1 MSAQKPRQL
10 ALALPVEERLD
21 LEDFLVGS
29 SNEAAFAVIDIW
41 PDWPEKVHI
50 LIGPPGTGKTHLAAI
65 WAERAGATRITPA
78 LLHERDPEALAA
90 LPALLIEDADRAGLT
105 EAAMFHLL
113 NAVRRTGTPVL
124 LTARSEPGLWELKT
138 SDLLSRLRLAPLVTL
153 ESPDDALLG
162 AILVKFFLERQIVVD
177 TALVEFLRARVER
190 SVPAMRALVERLDHE
205 ALARGRRVNRALAA
219 EILRMDLE

>member
-1 MSAQKPRQL
+1 
-10 ALALPVEERLD
+10 
-21 LEDFLVGS
+21 
-29 SNEAAFAVIDIW
+29 
-41 PDWPEKVHI
+41 
-50 LIGPPGTGKTHLAAI
+50 
-65 WAERAGATRITPA
+65 
-78 LLHERDPEALAA
+78 
-90 LPALLIEDADRAGLT
+90 LPALLIEDADRAGLA

-124 LTARSEPGLWELKT
+124 LTARSEPGLWGLKT

-219 EILRMDLE
+219 EILRKNLE

>member
-1 MSAQKPRQL
+1 MAAPKPRQL

-29 SNEAAFAVIDIW
+29 SNEAAFAVIDVW
-41 PDWPEKVHI
+41 PDWPEKVQV
-50 LIGPPGTGKTHLAAI
+50 LIGPPGTGKSHLAAI
-65 WAERAGATRITPA
+65 WAERAGATRVTAA
-78 LLHERDPEALAA
+78 LLHEKDPETLAG
-90 LPALLIEDADRAGLT
+90 LPALLIEDADRAGLA
-105 EAAMFHLL
+105 EAALFHLL

-124 LTARSEPGLWELKT
+124 LTARAEPGLWGLKT
-138 SDLLSRLRLAPLVTL
+138 ADLLSRLRLAPLVML

-190 SVPAMRALVERLDHE
+190 SVPAMRALVERLDNE

-219 EILRMDLE
+219 EILRADAE

>member
-1 MSAQKPRQL
+1 MVAQKPRQL

-29 SNEAAFAVIDIW
+29 SNEAAFAVMDGW
-41 PDWPEKVHI
+41 PDWPEKVQI
-50 LIGPPGTGKTHLAAI
+50 LIGPPGTGKSHLAAI
-65 WAERAGATRITPA
+65 WAERAGATRITAA
-78 LLHERDPEALAA
+78 LLHEKDPEALAA
-90 LPALLIEDADRAGLT
+90 SSALLIEDADRAGLA

-124 LTARSEPGLWELKT
+124 LTARSEPGLWGLKT
-138 SDLLSRLRLAPLVTL
+138 ADLLSRLRLAPLVTL

-190 SVPAMRALVERLDHE
+190 SVPAMRAVVEQLDHE
-205 ALARGRRVNRALAA
+205 ALARGRRVNRVLAA
-219 EILRMDLE
+219 EILRADAE

>member
-1 MSAQKPRQL
+1 MAAQKPRQL

-29 SNEAAFAVIDIW
+29 SNEMAFAMIEA
-41 PDWPEKVHI
+41 WPEWSEKVQV
-50 LIGPPGTGKTHLAAI
+50 LTGPAGTGKSHLASI
-65 WAERAGATRITPA
+65 WAERAGATRITAA
-78 LLHERDPEALAA
+78 LLHEQDPEALAGY
-90 LPALLIEDADRAGLT
+90 PALLIEDADRAGLA
-105 EAAMFHLL
+105 EAAFFHLL

-124 LTARSEPGLWELKT
+124 ITARTQPDLWGLKT
-138 SDLLSRLRLAPLVTL
+138 ADLLSRLRLAPQTAL
-153 ESPDDALLG
+153 ETPDDALLG

-190 SVPAMRALVERLDHE
+190 SVPAMRALVEQLDQE

-219 EILRMDLE
+219 EILRDGAA

>member
-1 MSAQKPRQL
+1 MAAKKPRQL

-29 SNEAAFAVIDIW
+29 SNEAAFAVIEAW
-41 PDWPEKVHI
+41 PDWPDKVQI
-50 LIGPPGTGKTHLAAI
+50 LTGPTGTGKSHLAAI
-65 WAERAGATRITPA
+65 WADKARATRITPA
-78 LLHERDPEALAA
+78 LLHENDPATLAA
-90 LPALLIEDADRAGLT
+90 SPALLIEDADRLGLS
-105 EAAMFHLL
+105 ENALFHLL
-113 NAVRRTGTPVL
+113 NAVRRGPTSVL
-124 LTARSEPGLWELKT
+124 MTARTAPDLWGLKT
-138 SDLLSRLRLAPLVTL
+138 ADLLSRLRLAPQISL
-153 ESPDDALLG
+153 ETADDALLG

-219 EILRMDLE
+219 EILRADET

>member
-1 MSAQKPRQL
+1 MAAQKPRQL

-29 SNEAAFAVIDIW
+29 SNEMAFAMIEA
-41 PDWPEKVHI
+41 WPEWSEKVQV
-50 LIGPPGTGKTHLAAI
+50 LTGPAGTGKSHLASI
-65 WAERAGATRITPA
+65 WAERAGATRITAA
-78 LLHERDPEALAA
+78 LLHEQDPEALAGHS
-90 LPALLIEDADRAGLT
+90 ALLIEDADRAGLA
-105 EAAMFHLL
+105 EAAFFHLL

-124 LTARSEPGLWELKT
+124 ITARTQPDLWGLKT
-138 SDLLSRLRLAPLVTL
+138 ADLLSRLRLAPQTAL
-153 ESPDDALLG
+153 ETPDDALLG

-190 SVPAMRALVERLDHE
+190 SVPTMRALVEQLDQE

-219 EILRMDLE
+219 EILRDGAA

>member
-1 MSAQKPRQL
+1 MAAPKPRQL

-29 SNEAAFAVIDIW
+29 SNEAAFAVIDVW
-41 PDWPEKVHI
+41 PDWPEKVQV
-50 LIGPPGTGKTHLAAI
+50 LIGPPGTGKSHLAAI
-65 WAERAGATRITPA
+65 WAERAGATRVTAA
-78 LLHERDPEALAA
+78 LLHEKDPETLAA
-90 LPALLIEDADRAGLT
+90 LHALLIEDADRAGLA
-105 EAAMFHLL
+105 EAALFHLL

-124 LTARSEPGLWELKT
+124 LTARAEPGLWGLKT
-138 SDLLSRLRLAPLVTL
+138 ADLLSRLRLAPLVTL

-190 SVPAMRALVERLDHE
+190 SVPAMRALVERLDNE

-219 EILRMDLE
+219 EILRADAE

>member
-1 MSAQKPRQL
+1 MKSPKPRQL

-29 SNEAAFAVIDIW
+29 SNEAAFAVVDVW
-41 PDWPEKVHI
+41 PDWPEKVHV
-50 LIGPPGTGKTHLAAI
+50 LTGPAGTGKSHLAAI
-65 WAERAGATRITPA
+65 WAEKAGATRITAA
-78 LLHERDPEALAA
+78 LLHENDPEALAA
-90 LPALLIEDADRAGLT
+90 LPALLIEDADRAGLA
-105 EAAMFHLL
+105 ENAFFHLL

-124 LTARSEPGLWELKT
+124 ITARASPDLWGVRT
-138 SDLLSRLRLAPLVTL
+138 ADLLSRLRLAPHVAL
-153 ESPDDALLG
+153 ETPDDALLG

-190 SVPAMRALVERLDHE
+190 SVPAMRALVERLDNE

-219 EILRMDLE
+219 EILRADQE

>member
-1 MSAQKPRQL
+1 MAAQKPRQL

-29 SNEAAFAVIDIW
+29 SNEMAFAMIEA
-41 PDWPEKVHI
+41 WPEWSEKVQV
-50 LIGPPGTGKTHLAAI
+50 LTGPAGTGKSHLASI
-65 WAERAGATRITPA
+65 WAERAGATRITAA
-78 LLHERDPEALAA
+78 LLHEQDPEALAGY
-90 LPALLIEDADRAGLT
+90 PALLIEDADRAGLA
-105 EAAMFHLL
+105 EAAFFHLL

-124 LTARSEPGLWELKT
+124 ITARTQPDLWGLKT
-138 SDLLSRLRLAPLVTL
+138 ADLLSRLRLAPQTAL
-153 ESPDDALLG
+153 ETPDDALLG

-190 SVPAMRALVERLDHE
+190 SVPTMRALVEQLDQE

-219 EILRMDLE
+219 EILRDGAA

>member
-1 MSAQKPRQL
+1 MAAPKPRQL

-29 SNEAAFAVIDIW
+29 SNEAAFAVIDVW
-41 PDWPEKVHI
+41 PDWPEKVQV
-50 LIGPPGTGKTHLAAI
+50 LIGPPGTGKSHLAAI
-65 WAERAGATRITPA
+65 WAERSGATRVTAA
-78 LLHERDPEALAA
+78 LLHEKDPETLAG
-90 LPALLIEDADRAGLT
+90 LPALLIEDADRAGLA
-105 EAAMFHLL
+105 EAALFHLL

-124 LTARSEPGLWELKT
+124 LTARAEPGLWGLKT
-138 SDLLSRLRLAPLVTL
+138 ADLLSRLRLAPLVTL

-190 SVPAMRALVERLDHE
+190 SVPAMRALVERLDNE

-219 EILRMDLE
+219 EILRADAE

>member
-1 MSAQKPRQL
+1 MVAQKPRQL

-29 SNEAAFAVIDIW
+29 SNEAAFAVIDLW
-41 PDWPEKVHI
+41 PDWAEKVQI
-50 LIGPPGTGKTHLAAI
+50 LIGPPGTGKSHLAAI
-65 WAERAGATRITPA
+65 WAERAGATRITAA
-78 LLHERDPEALAA
+78 LLHEKDPEALAA
-90 LPALLIEDADRAGLT
+90 SSALLIEDADRAGLA

-124 LTARSEPGLWELKT
+124 LTARSEPGLWGLKT
-138 SDLLSRLRLAPLVTL
+138 ADLLSRLRLAPLVTL

-190 SVPAMRALVERLDHE
+190 SVPAMRAVVEQLDHE

-219 EILRMDLE
+219 EILRTDAA

>member
-1 MSAQKPRQL
+1 MKSPKPRQL

-29 SNEAAFAVIDIW
+29 SNEAAFAVVDVW
-41 PDWPEKVHI
+41 PDWPEKVHV
-50 LIGPPGTGKTHLAAI
+50 LTGPAGTGKSHLAAI
-65 WAERAGATRITPA
+65 WAEKAGATRITPA
-78 LLHERDPEALAA
+78 LLHENDPEALAA
-90 LPALLIEDADRAGLT
+90 LPALLIEDADRAGLA
-105 EAAMFHLL
+105 ENAFFHLV

-124 LTARSEPGLWELKT
+124 ITARTTPDLWGLRT
-138 SDLLSRLRLAPLVTL
+138 ADLLSRLRLAPHVAL
-153 ESPDDALLG
+153 ETPDDALLG

-190 SVPAMRALVERLDHE
+190 SVPAMRALVERLDNE

-219 EILRMDLE
+219 EILRADQE

>member
-1 MSAQKPRQL
+1 MVAQKPRQL

-29 SNEAAFAVIDIW
+29 SNEAAFAVMDGW
-41 PDWPEKVHI
+41 PDWPEKVQI
-50 LIGPPGTGKTHLAAI
+50 LIGPPGTGKSHLAAI
-65 WAERAGATRITPA
+65 WAERAGATRITAA
-78 LLHERDPEALAA
+78 LLHEKDPEALAA
-90 LPALLIEDADRAGLT
+90 SSALLIEDADRAGLA

-124 LTARSEPGLWELKT
+124 LTARSEPGLWGLKT
-138 SDLLSRLRLAPLVTL
+138 ADLLSRLRLAPLVTL

-190 SVPAMRALVERLDHE
+190 SVPAMRAVVEQLDHE

-219 EILRMDLE
+219 EILRADAE

>member
-1 MSAQKPRQL
+1 MAAPKPRQL

-29 SNEAAFAVIDIW
+29 SNEAAFAVIDVW
-41 PDWPEKVHI
+41 PDWPEKVQV
-50 LIGPPGTGKTHLAAI
+50 LIGPPGTGKSHLAAI
-65 WAERAGATRITPA
+65 WAERAGATRVTAA
-78 LLHERDPEALAA
+78 LLHEKDPETLAG
-90 LPALLIEDADRAGLT
+90 LPALLIEDADRAGLA
-105 EAAMFHLL
+105 EAALFHLL

-124 LTARSEPGLWELKT
+124 LTARAEPGLWGLKT
-138 SDLLSRLRLAPLVTL
+138 ADLLSRLRLAPLVTL

-190 SVPAMRALVERLDHE
+190 SVPAMRALVESLDNE

-219 EILRMDLE
+219 EILRADAE

>member
-1 MSAQKPRQL
+1 MAAKKPRQL

-29 SNEAAFAVIDIW
+29 SNEAAFAVIEAW
-41 PDWPEKVHI
+41 PDWPDKVQI
-50 LIGPPGTGKTHLAAI
+50 LTGPTGTGKSHLAAI
-65 WAERAGATRITPA
+65 WADKAKATRITPA
-78 LLHERDPEALAA
+78 LLHENDPATLAA
-90 LPALLIEDADRAGLT
+90 SPALLIEDADRLGLS
-105 EAAMFHLL
+105 ENALFHLL
-113 NAVRRTGTPVL
+113 NAVRRGPTSVL
-124 LTARSEPGLWELKT
+124 MTARTPPDLWGLKT
-138 SDLLSRLRLAPLVTL
+138 ADLLSRLRLAPQISL
-153 ESPDDALLG
+153 ETADDALLG

-219 EILRMDLE
+219 EILRADET

>member
-1 MSAQKPRQL
+1 MTLKPRQL

-29 SNEAAFAVIDIW
+29 SNEAAFAVVDLW
-41 PDWPEKVHI
+41 PDWPEKVH
-50 LIGPPGTGKTHLAAI
+50 LLTGPSGTGKTHLAAI
-65 WAERAGATRITPA
+65 WAAKTGATRITPA
-78 LLHERDPEALAA
+78 LLHENDPEALAA
-90 LPALLIEDADRAGLT
+90 LPALLIEDADRAGLG
-105 EAAMFHLL
+105 ENALFHLL

-124 LTARSEPGLWELKT
+124 LTARTQPDLWGLKT
-138 SDLLSRLRLAPLVTL
+138 ADLLSRLRLAPHVAL
-153 ESPDDALLG
+153 ETPDDALLG

-190 SVPAMRALVERLDHE
+190 SVPAMRALVERLDNE

-219 EILRMDLE
+219 EILRAGQE

>member
-1 MSAQKPRQL
+1 MAPQKPRQL

-29 SNEAAFAVIDIW
+29 SNESAFAVIDAW
-41 PDWPEKVHI
+41 PDWPEKVQL
-50 LIGPPGTGKTHLAAI
+50 LIGPAGTGKTHLSAI
-65 WAERAGATRITPA
+65 WAERARATRVTPA
-78 LLHERDPEALAA
+78 LLHEKEPEALAA
-90 LPALLIEDADRAGLT
+90 LPALLIEDADRAGLA
-105 EAAMFHLL
+105 EAALFHLL

-124 LTARSEPGLWELKT
+124 LTARSEPGLWGVKT
-138 SDLLSRLRLAPLVTL
+138 PDLLSRLRLAPFVAL
-153 ESPDDALLG
+153 ETPDDPLLG

-190 SVPAMRALVERLDHE
+190 SVPAMRAVVERLDHE

-219 EILRMDLE
+219 EILRADVE

>member
-1 MSAQKPRQL
+1 MAAPKPRQL

-29 SNEAAFAVIDIW
+29 SNEAAFAVIDVW
-41 PDWPEKVHI
+41 PDWPEKVQV
-50 LIGPPGTGKTHLAAI
+50 LIGAPGTGKSHLAAI
-65 WAERAGATRITPA
+65 WAERAGATRVTAA
-78 LLHERDPEALAA
+78 LLHEKDPETLAG
-90 LPALLIEDADRAGLT
+90 LPALLIEDADRAGLA
-105 EAAMFHLL
+105 EAALFHLL

-124 LTARSEPGLWELKT
+124 LTARAEPGLWGLKT
-138 SDLLSRLRLAPLVTL
+138 ADLLSRLRLAPLVTL

-190 SVPAMRALVERLDHE
+190 SVPAMRALVERLDNE

-219 EILRMDLE
+219 EILRADAE

>member
-1 MSAQKPRQL
+1 MAAKKPRQL

-29 SNEAAFAVIDIW
+29 SNEAAFAMVEAW
-41 PDWPEKVHI
+41 PDWLDPVQV
-50 LIGPPGTGKTHLAAI
+50 LTGSAGTGKSHLAAI
-65 WAERAGATRITPA
+65 WAARAKATRITPA
-78 LLHERDPEALAA
+78 LLHEHDPDRLAA

-105 EAAMFHLL
+105 ENALFHLL
-113 NAVRRTGTPVL
+113 NAARRGSTSVL
-124 LTARSEPGLWELKT
+124 LTARTAPDLWGLKT
-138 SDLLSRLRLAPLVTL
+138 PDLVSRLRLAPHTSL
-153 ESPDDALLG
+153 ETPDDALLG

-177 TALVEFLRARVER
+177 TSLVEFLRARVER

-219 EILRMDLE
+219 ELLRDPAA

>member
-1 MSAQKPRQL
+1 MAAKKPRQL

-29 SNEAAFAVIDIW
+29 SNEAAFAVIEVW
-41 PDWPEKVHI
+41 PDWPDKVQI
-50 LIGPPGTGKTHLAAI
+50 LTGPAGTGKSHLAAI
-65 WAERAGATRITPA
+65 WAEKAKATRITPA
-78 LLHERDPEALAA
+78 LLYENDPATLAA
-90 LPALLIEDADRAGLT
+90 SPALLIEDADRLGLS
-105 EAAMFHLL
+105 ENALFHLL
-113 NAVRRTGTPVL
+113 NAVRRGPTSVL
-124 LTARSEPGLWELKT
+124 MTARTPPDLWGLKT
-138 SDLLSRLRLAPLVTL
+138 ADLLSRLRLAPQISL
-153 ESPDDALLG
+153 ETADDALLG

-219 EILRMDLE
+219 EILRADET

>member
-1 MSAQKPRQL
+1 MAAPKPRQL

-29 SNEAAFAVIDIW
+29 SNEAAFAVIDVW
-41 PDWPEKVHI
+41 PDWPEKVQV
-50 LIGPPGTGKTHLAAI
+50 LIGPPGTGKSHLAAI
-65 WAERAGATRITPA
+65 WAERAGATRVTAA
-78 LLHERDPEALAA
+78 LLHEKDPETLAG
-90 LPALLIEDADRAGLT
+90 LPALLIEDADRAGLA
-105 EAAMFHLL
+105 EAALFHLL

-124 LTARSEPGLWELKT
+124 LTARAAPGLWGLKT
-138 SDLLSRLRLAPLVTL
+138 ADLLSRLRLAPLVTL

-190 SVPAMRALVERLDHE
+190 SVPAMRALVERLDNE

-219 EILRMDLE
+219 EILRADAE

>member
-1 MSAQKPRQL
+1 MAAPKPRQL

-29 SNEAAFAVIDIW
+29 SNEAAFAVIDVW
-41 PDWPEKVHI
+41 PDWPEKVQV
-50 LIGPPGTGKTHLAAI
+50 LIGPPGTGKSHLAAI
-65 WAERAGATRITPA
+65 WAERAGATRVTAA
-78 LLHERDPEALAA
+78 LLHEKDPETLAG
-90 LPALLIEDADRAGLT
+90 LPALLIEDADRAGLA
-105 EAAMFHLL
+105 EAALFHLL

-124 LTARSEPGLWELKT
+124 LTARAEPGLWGLKT
-138 SDLLSRLRLAPLVTL
+138 ADLLSRLRLAPLVTL

-190 SVPAMRALVERLDHE
+190 SVPAMRALVERLDNE

-219 EILRMDLE
+219 EILRADAE